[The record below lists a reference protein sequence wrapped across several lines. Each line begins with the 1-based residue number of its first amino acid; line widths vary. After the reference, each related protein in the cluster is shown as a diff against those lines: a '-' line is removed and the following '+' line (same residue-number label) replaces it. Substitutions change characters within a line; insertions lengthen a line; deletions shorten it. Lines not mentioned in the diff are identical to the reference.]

1 VSEKERKAWI
11 EWGNEDNKERKET
24 M

>member
-1 VSEKERKAWI
+1 VSEKESKAWI

>member
-1 VSEKERKAWI
+1 VSEKEKKSWI
-11 EWGNEDNKERKET
+11 DWDNEDNKERKET

>member
-1 VSEKERKAWI
+1 VSEKEKKAWI
-11 EWGNEDNKERKET
+11 DWGNEDIKERKET